1 MKVTMEEMDAE
12 YYANYPA
19 PEVFTVVKQ
28 GNTERLL
35 ELLNSG
41 LFPDALHELTF
52 DTPLLTAIY
61 NGRTEMAD
69 ILLNYGAKPTHENGD
84 GWNALHAAV
93 QVSNMPIARRLVEEF
108 KMDVNAE
115 DPGGYTLLHRAI
127 RKDDTQM
134 VHFLLQKGASPVTL
148 CGSDLGEDAYY
159 ESSLHLLSSDNVG
172 MAAILIQYGADIN
185 ALDSDGTT
193 PLYMA
198 CSKKHSGVALLL
210 LAKGAKTTKCRG
222 RSVVDVAVSKGLKEV
237 VSKLVG

>member
-1 MKVTMEEMDAE
+1 MEEMDEE

-19 PEVFTVVKQ
+19 PEVFDVVKQ
-28 GNTERLL
+28 GNTARLL
-35 ELLNSG
+35 ELLGAG
-41 LFPDALHELTF
+41 LYPDTLHELTW

-93 QVSNMPIARRLVEEF
+93 QTSNMPIAKRLVEEF

-115 DPGGYTLLHRAI
+115 DAGGYTLLHRAI
-127 RKDDTQM
+127 RNDDTQM
-134 VHFLLQKGASPVTL
+134 VHYLLQNGASPVTL
-148 CGSDLGEDAYY
+148 CGCDLGEDAYY
-159 ESSLHLLSSDNVG
+159 ESSLHLLSKDNVEL
-172 MAAILIQYGADIN
+172 ATALIDYGADIN

-210 LAKGAKTTKCRG
+210 LSKGAKTTKCRG
-222 RSVVDVAVSKGLKEV
+222 RSIVDVAEWKGLKEV